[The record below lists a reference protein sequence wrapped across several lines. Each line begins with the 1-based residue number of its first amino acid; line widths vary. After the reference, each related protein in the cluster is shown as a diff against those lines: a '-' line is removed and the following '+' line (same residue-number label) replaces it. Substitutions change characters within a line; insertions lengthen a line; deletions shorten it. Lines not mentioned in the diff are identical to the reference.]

1 MNTIDYR
8 SIDENGLSFE
18 LLIDG
23 WPFGELIGVP
33 NASIPVWLFE
43 NDLPSYSSFDSP
55 GQDDETRIIAVCGCG
70 EYGCGRSLCRV
81 VREGD
86 DVVFCDF
93 EGDLG
98 SEESL
103 KEFQFSS
110 VNYDSVISKIVN
122 EANGYKGRT

>member
-70 EYGCGRSLCRV
+70 EYGCRRSLCRV
-81 VREGD
+81 VRE
-86 DVVFCDF
+86 VRMLCSATLRRLR
-93 EGDLG
+93 LG
-98 SEESL
+98 RSL
-103 KEFQFSS
+103 KVSIFICQL
-110 VNYDSVISKIVN
+110 
-122 EANGYKGRT
+122 